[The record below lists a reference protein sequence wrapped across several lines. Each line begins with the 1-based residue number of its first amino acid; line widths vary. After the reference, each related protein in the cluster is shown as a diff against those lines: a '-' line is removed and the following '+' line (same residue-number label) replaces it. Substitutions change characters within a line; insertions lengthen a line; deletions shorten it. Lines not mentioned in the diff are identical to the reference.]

1 MPRKPG
7 ASHFKA
13 EEPVLRIVNR
23 PGNRPSHEGAGAQL
37 DRVIRLCRQAGF
49 RRVYLRGDTDFSQT
63 TRLDAWDAQKVTFR
77 FGLDALPNLKAL
89 AEALPASSWV
99 ELQRPPQYAVKGKP
113 RQRPEN
119 VKEKSVRENGYKTL
133 TRIEEE
139 VAEVAYRPT
148 ACRKSYRLIIV
159 RQTIKVEQGQLR
171 LHDEVRYRFS
181 LTNDREPTPRALVFK
196 ANDRCDQENLRAQ
209 LKGGV
214 HALRAAV
221 DNLVSNGA
229 YLVMTALAWNRKAWF
244 ALSVPE
250 HPRHKEVHRVQKR
263 GLLRMEF
270 KTFVNAI
277 ILMPCQI
284 IRGGHRLLYRL
295 LSWNEWQGVFLRVVH
310 ALRC

>member
-1 MPRKPG
+1 M
-7 ASHFKA
+7 
-13 EEPVLRIVNR
+13 
-23 PGNRPSHEGAGAQL
+23 
-37 DRVIRLCRQAGF
+37 
-49 RRVYLRGDTDFSQT
+49 
-63 TRLDAWDAQKVTFR
+63 
-77 FGLDALPNLKAL
+77 
-89 AEALPASSWV
+89 
-99 ELQRPPQYAVKGKP
+99 
-113 RQRPEN
+113 
-119 VKEKSVRENGYKTL
+119 
-133 TRIEEE
+133 TRIKEE

-159 RQTIKVEQGQLR
+159 RQTIQVEQGQLR
-171 LHDEVRYRFS
+171 LHDEVRYRFY

-196 ANDRCDQENLRAQ
+196 ANDRCDQENLLAQ

-221 DNLVSNGA
+221 DNLVSNWA
-229 YLVMTALAWNRKAWF
+229 YMVMTALAWNLKAWF

-250 HPRHKEVHRVQKR
+250 HPRHKEVHREQKR

-270 KTFVNAI
+270 KTFVNTI

-284 IRGGHRLLYRL
+284 IQGGHRLLYRL